1 MKYVIIGNGVAGTTA
16 AANIRKIDSEG
27 EITLLSDENYPFYSR
42 IRLIDFLCGE
52 TDKRGLLLHK
62 DAWYEKNNIRLLLST
77 PVIDIDKEKK
87 EIIIKSEHRLKYDK
101 LLIATGGLSFTPH
114 IPGSDKQG
122 VFTLRTLKDATD
134 IKDYAKKAKRA
145 LLIGGGL
152 LGIEAGNSLRKIGLQ
167 ITVVEFF
174 PRLLPRQM
182 DRDGAEIL
190 KAQMEKMGF
199 IFFLNAKTREILG
212 DSAVKGVV
220 LEDGTMLDCDMVI
233 ISAGIKPNT
242 ALAEKI
248 GLKINKGL
256 PVNNRMETEFKDIYA
271 AGDLT
276 EHKGIIYGIWPAAE
290 EQGKIAGVNM
300 AGGNATYTGTT
311 PSNVLKVA
319 GIDMIAAGDIDA
331 EGTLESIIKKDREN
345 CIYKKLILRENTIT
359 GCILYGNI
367 DGWKK
372 IKKAMDEKKDISHIK
387 KSLESWN
394 LEAL

>member
-1 MKYVIIGNGVAGTTA
+1 MKYIIIGNGVAGTTA

-27 EITLLSDENYPFYSR
+27 EISILSDEGYPFYSR

-52 TDKRGLLLHK
+52 TDKKGLLLHK
-62 DAWYEKNNIRLLLST
+62 DAWYEKNNIKLLLNT
-77 PVIDIDKEKK
+77 PVLDIDKDQK
-87 EIIIKSEHRLKYDK
+87 EVIIPSDHRLKYDK
-101 LLIATGGLSFTPH
+101 LLIATGGISLIPP
-114 IPGSDKQG
+114 IPGSDKHG
-122 VFTLRTLKDATD
+122 VFTLRTLKDALD
-134 IKDYAKKAKRA
+134 IKNYAKKAKKP
-145 LLIGGGL
+145 LIIGGGV
-152 LGIEAGNSLRKIGLQ
+152 LGLEVGNSLRKTGLQ

-182 DRDGAEIL
+182 DREGAEIL

-212 DSAVKGVV
+212 DSHVKGIV

-256 PVNNRMETEFKDIYA
+256 PVNDRMETEFRDIYA
-271 AGDLT
+271 AGDLI

-300 AGGNATYTGTT
+300 ADGNATYSGTT

-319 GIDMIAAGDIDA
+319 DIDLIAAGDIDV
-331 EGTLESIIKKDREN
+331 EGTLESIIQKDREN
-345 CIYKKLILRENTIT
+345 CIYKKLILKDNSIT

-372 IKKAMDEKKDISHIK
+372 IKKAIDEKKDISQMR
-387 KSLESWN
+387 KSLEAWE
-394 LEAL
+394 LEKL